1 MAWWTRLFGAAAAI
15 LQKSLRVPAVSS
27 VACGRSSEV
36 RALSRHGRYSCAPL
50 RVRPSAGYPMRLL
63 AIIGAAVIGSLV
75 GIITGY
81 ANFIWSSHVRPTF
94 FVWLAD
100 SATQDLH
107 DAILWALVGALV
119 GMGLWYSWTLARDSG
134 EES

>member
-1 MAWWTRLFGAAAAI
+1 
-15 LQKSLRVPAVSS
+15 
-27 VACGRSSEV
+27 
-36 RALSRHGRYSCAPL
+36 
-50 RVRPSAGYPMRLL
+50 MRLL

-100 SATQDLH
+100 SATPILH